1 MKESEIE
8 SRCMLYANTKGVT
21 QYKFVS
27 PNTRGVPDRV
37 LFYKGQTLFVEF
49 KKRGE
54 VPTRQQEL
62 QIRKLRAAGMVVEVV
77 DNIIDGEKVID
88 SFVYNIDKG

>member
-27 PNTRGVPDRV
+27 PNTRGVPDRI
-37 LFYKGQTLFVEF
+37 LFYKGRTLFIEF

-54 VPTRQQEL
+54 EPTRQQEL

-77 DNIIDGEKVID
+77 DNIVEGEGIID
-88 SFVYNIDKG
+88 SFVYNTNKV